1 MLSFYDIDLNY
12 INFLKTI
19 DKRIPNISYSNRDKF
34 VCGIILQMNNHDY
47 YAPISSKHV
56 AQDTNFIIFD
66 NNNKAVSSIRFC
78 FMFPAISSVLHKISI
93 KKYLHSKNKQNRSYG
108 ALMYSEH
115 NYCKRFEQNI
125 RKKALRI
132 YNSRLD
138 KKMPNFSFYELHCCD
153 FPLLE
158 ANYMNYNPNI
168 QYSTI

>member
-1 MLSFYDIDLNY
+1 MRPFRVNTLRKIRISLYLTT
-12 INFLKTI
+12 TI
-19 DKRIPNISYSNRDKF
+19 KLFHQF
-34 VCGIILQMNNHDY
+34 V
-47 YAPISSKHV
+47 
-56 AQDTNFIIFD
+56 
-66 NNNKAVSSIRFC
+66 FC